1 MRVASEDCVH
11 YEACRRCQ
19 DKSMRESVK
28 GFLLLECWDCQLY
41 VSRCSLMEC
50 IMQTL
55 QASARVWQTLEEAGR
70 QKQAGKLS
78 EYEGVEF

>member
-1 MRVASEDCVH
+1 MIQKEDCVH

-19 DKSMRESVK
+19 DKSMRESVR

-41 VSRCSLMEC
+41 VSRYSLMEC
-50 IMQTL
+50 IMQTV
-55 QASARVWQTLEEAGR
+55 QMSTKVWQTLEEADS
-70 QKQAGKLS
+70 QKQAKELS